1 MPRIKSQTEEVV
13 QPKNIR
19 EMTTSELKEVIQENK
34 FVYDKYKHYL
44 AGDKVFVEN
53 IPMQKPIYIRLLDT
67 WEAEGLIRRVQ
78 DLGVVRSYVPSQ
90 LGLITIR
97 SLYKYNEAQWY
108 IQEHRNYYEKQV
120 SKEFTN
126 TNLSL
131 KGKIGSLKGIVSE
144 LDISDC
150 PI

>member
-19 EMTTSELKEVIQENK
+19 EMTTNELKEVIQENK
-34 FVYDKYKHYL
+34 FVYDKYKRYT
-44 AGDKVFVEN
+44 GDKVFVEN

>member
-13 QPKNIR
+13 KPKNIR
-19 EMTTSELKEVIQENK
+19 EMTTNELKEVIQENK
-34 FVYDKYKHYL
+34 FVYDKYKRYT
-44 AGDKVFVEN
+44 GDKVFVEN

-131 KGKIGSLKGIVSE
+131 KGKIGSLKGSVSE

>member
-34 FVYDKYKHYL
+34 FVYDKYKHCYT
-44 AGDKVFVEN
+44 GDKVFVEN
-53 IPMQKPIYIRLLDT
+53 IPMQKPVYIRLLDT

>member
-34 FVYDKYKHYL
+34 FVYDKYKRYL

-131 KGKIGSLKGIVSE
+131 KEKIGSLKGSVSE